1 MNKTKKLRSAVAVII
16 SFLMSICIVATV
28 IIGVARMTAL
38 SPSYAKR
45 IVLNSGF
52 GEKKMNELKTELVSY
67 GNACN
72 IGDDFFDGFFKKT
85 LTKELIEKDAVK
97 YYSLI
102 YSELKPSVDT
112 AHLEE
117 PLKTALVEYAEKNGY
132 AEDETLDEDI
142 NLIVGEMC
150 EIYSGVLSVP
160 SVSTIHSLI
169 SKAKSL
175 CDVALLAAAGGL
187 LLTAF
192 MLLFMF
198 KPKVY
203 SVRYLIYAFS
213 GAFLMLMAAPLYIR
227 ITNTI
232 GKVNVVS
239 KSLYSF
245 IVSFGNGVLDSV
257 IIGACVCAVITA
269 VLSLVY
275 IKLLKKAK

>member
-1 MNKTKKLRSAVAVII
+1 MNKTKKLRSAVAVVL

-28 IIGVARMTAL
+28 IVGVARLTAL
-38 SPSYAKR
+38 SPSYAR
-45 IVLNSGF
+45 RVIINSGF
-52 GEKKMNELKTELVSY
+52 GEKKSNELKTELVSY

-72 IGDDFFDGFFKKT
+72 IGGDFFDEFFEKT

-117 PLKTALVEYAEKNGY
+117 PLRAALVEYAEKNGY

-160 SVSTIHSLI
+160 SVSTVHSLI
-169 SKAKSL
+169 TKAKSL
-175 CDVALLAAAGGL
+175 CDVALFAAAGGL
-187 LLTAF
+187 VLTGL

-213 GAFLMLMAAPLYIR
+213 GAILMLLAAPLYLR
-227 ITNTI
+227 ITNI
-232 GKVNVVS
+232 VGKVNVVS

-245 IVSFGNGVLDSV
+245 IVSFGNGVLDGFLICATV
-257 IIGACVCAVITA
+257 LAAFVTVLAVI
-269 VLSLVY
+269 Y
-275 IKLLKKAK
+275 IKLKKRY

>member
-28 IIGVARMTAL
+28 IVGVVRLTAL
-38 SPSYAKR
+38 SPSYAR
-45 IVLNSGF
+45 RVIMNSGF
-52 GEKKMNELKTELVSY
+52 GEKKSNELKTELVSY

-72 IGDDFFDGFFKKT
+72 IGDDFFDGFFEKT
-85 LTKELIEKDAVK
+85 LTKELIEQDAVK
-97 YYSLI
+97 YFLLI

-117 PLKTALVEYAEKNGY
+117 PLKAALIEYAEKNGY

-160 SVSTIHSLI
+160 SVSTVHSLI
-169 SKAKSL
+169 TKAKSL
-175 CDVALLAAAGGL
+175 SDIALFAAAGGFV
-187 LLTAF
+187 LTGL

-213 GAFLMLMAAPLYIR
+213 GAFLMLLAAPLYLR
-227 ITNTI
+227 ISNVV

-269 VLSLVY
+269 VLSLIY
-275 IKLLKKAK
+275 IKLSKKVK

>member
-1 MNKTKKLRSAVAVII
+1 MNKTKKLRSSVAVVI

-28 IIGVARMTAL
+28 IVGVVRLTAL

-45 IVLNSGF
+45 VIINSGF
-52 GEKKMNELKTELVSY
+52 GEKKSNELKTELVSY

-72 IGDDFFDGFFKKT
+72 IGGDFFDEFFEKT
-85 LTKELIEKDAVK
+85 LTKELIEQDAVN

-117 PLKTALVEYAEKNGY
+117 PLKAALVEYAEKNGY

-160 SVSTIHSLI
+160 SVSTVHSLI
-169 SKAKSL
+169 TKAKSL
-175 CDVALLAAAGGL
+175 SDLALFAVAGGFV
-187 LLTAF
+187 LTGL

-213 GAFLMLMAAPLYIR
+213 GAFLMLLAAPLYLR
-227 ITNTI
+227 ISNVV

-245 IVSFGNGVLDSV
+245 IVSFGNGVLDSL

-269 VLSLVY
+269 VLSLIY
-275 IKLLKKAK
+275 IKLSKKVK